1 MYYHLFYTQHIQ
13 GGGDRGQPLHY
24 TMVNLVSKMV
34 FYALQREK
42 GGQIFVK
49 IRNLRTDSY
58 WISFQELTNR
68 DAEGTGED
76 KNVSTEINSA
86 FVGRALIE
94 MTIYFDLSDE
104 VSSLHRYL
112 LE

>member
-1 MYYHLFYTQHIQ
+1 
-13 GGGDRGQPLHY
+13 
-24 TMVNLVSKMV
+24 MVNLVSKMV

-49 IRNLRTDSY
+49 MALRNLRTDPY
-58 WISFQELTNR
+58 CISFQELTNR